1 MEFSRNSAIC
11 DFFSWQADD
20 AVVSFLETAIEE
32 VLDAACQQNVACS
45 YVLSCEKT
53 YSSGRQLCSCSGS
66 KATYSTCP
74 LWEEEVTK
82 SALRPSLPPQQDVA
96 LPELQQSH
104 SALGG
109 QQAPMHTGSLEDFV
123 LRKSLQ
129 ELESP
134 VQEWE
139 VFPQE
144 LNAAEQKSWKHS

>member
-1 MEFSRNSAIC
+1 MFCLAKDI
-11 DFFSWQADD
+11 
-20 AVVSFLETAIEE
+20 FLWTTA
-32 VLDAACQQNVACS
+32 L
-45 YVLSCEKT
+45 
-53 YSSGRQLCSCSGS
+53 QLQRLEGDVQHVP
-66 KATYSTCP
+66 P
-74 LWEEEVTK
+74 LEEEVTK

-134 VQEWE
+134 VGAQCCGAE
-139 VFPQE
+139 VVEAQLSRNRLRDFLQVAKNKLRP
-144 LNAAEQKSWKHS
+144 KTV